1 MLGGRGKVRVSV
13 AGEPAKTVPIDSYK
27 LYTLESSSNAKEA
40 LLKLAFTPGVQ
51 AYAFT
56 FG

>member
-1 MLGGRGKVRVSV
+1 VSV
-13 AGEPAKTVPIDSYK
+13 AGKPSTTIAIDAYK
-27 LYTLESSSNAKEA
+27 LYTLESSSRAENAE
-40 LLKLAFTPGVQ
+40 LKLAFTPGVK

>member
-1 MLGGRGKVRVSV
+1 MTADR
-13 AGEPAKTVPIDSYK
+13 T
-27 LYTLESSSNAKEA
+27 YTLESLPRYHSGV
-40 LLKLAFTPGVQ
+40 LKLAFTPGLQ